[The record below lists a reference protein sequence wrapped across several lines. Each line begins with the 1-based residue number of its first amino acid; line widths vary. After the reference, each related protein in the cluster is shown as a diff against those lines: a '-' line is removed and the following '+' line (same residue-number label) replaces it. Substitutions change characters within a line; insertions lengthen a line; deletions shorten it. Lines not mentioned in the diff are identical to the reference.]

1 MVRGFFP
8 LDEELGLVPG
18 RFTPRLQE
26 SLTRLGTWMPFRH
39 AAEEREFFT
48 GVAVS
53 EATARR
59 VTERAGR
66 AYVDVQTAQVAD
78 LERTLP
84 LPSRG
89 PERLLLSADG
99 AFVPLV
105 SGEWTEVK
113 TLAVGVIAEP
123 VWDAKHAE
131 RVVHTGELSYFSRRA
146 EAADF
151 THLALVETHRR
162 GVETAGRVA
171 AVTDGADW
179 LQGFMNYHR
188 NDATRILDFPHASEH
203 LAVAGRVVHGEATPA
218 FAAWFEPLCHR
229 LKHADPEQTLDEL
242 RHLIKRAEVEALGS
256 EAVTTLQAQLE
267 YLEKRRA
274 MITYAAFQQQGLPI
288 GDGCVESANKL
299 VVETRLKQ
307 AGMRW
312 APEHVNPLVALR
324 NIACNDRWT
333 EAWAQINDQQRTQAR
348 QRTSAQRAPTA
359 SSQAE
364 TSPVTREVLLTAPE
378 LESAV
383 SEPPRHKETPA
394 PKAKTPYRSAPDH
407 PWRHSP
413 IDRARSCQLLAQ
425 KSDAHSGYNAKVLGR
440 YT

>member
-1 MVRGFFP
+1 VVRGFFP

-39 AAEEREFFT
+39 AADELAFFT
-48 GVAVS
+48 GVVVS

-84 LPSRG
+84 PPPPG
-89 PERLLLSADG
+89 PERLLLSVDG

-105 SGEWTEVK
+105 GGEWTEVK
-113 TLAVGVIAEP
+113 TLALGVIEKP
-123 VWDAKHAE
+123 VWDAKRGE
-131 RVVHTGELSYFSRRA
+131 RVVQTRDLSYFSRRS

-179 LQGFMNYHR
+179 LQGFIDYHR
-188 NDATRILDFPHASEH
+188 GDATRILDFPHATEH
-203 LAVAGRVVHGEATPA
+203 VAVAGRVLHGDATPA
-218 FAAWFEPLCHR
+218 FAAWFEALCHR
-229 LKHADPEQTLDEL
+229 LKHADPDQILDEL
-242 RHLIKRAEVEALGS
+242 RHVIKLAEVEALS
-256 EAVTTLQAQLE
+256 PEAVATMQAQLD
-267 YLEKRRA
+267 YLEKRRP
-274 MITYAAFQQQGLPI
+274 MMTYAAFQQQGLPI

-299 VVETRLKQ
+299 VVESRLKQ

-312 APEHVNPLVALR
+312 APVQVNPMVALR
-324 NIACNDRWT
+324 NVACNDRWA
-333 EAWAQINDQQRTQAR
+333 EAWTQISDHQRRQAQSRTRAR
-348 QRTSAQRAPTA
+348 RAQTVFHEADSSLVTPQPVSLPTP
-359 SSQAE
+359 E
-364 TSPVTREVLLTAPE
+364 REI
-378 LESAV
+378 AV
-383 SEPPRHKETPA
+383 SEPLRSDEPPA
-394 PKAKTPYRSAPDH
+394 PKAKTPYRPAPDH
-407 PWRHSP
+407 PWRRSP
-413 IDRARSCQLLAQ
+413 IGRARVLPTMR
-425 KSDAHSGYNAKVLGR
+425 AKI
-440 YT
+440 